1 MSYLGY
7 KEREIAVRG
16 SAIIESIQLSADN
29 QVLGQV
35 VVVGYGTQKKADLTG
50 SVCYRKC

>member
-16 SAIIESIQLSADN
+16 RAIIESIQLSADN
-29 QVLGQV
+29 QVLDQV
-35 VVVGYGTQKKADLTG
+35 VVVGYGTQKRQTLPVLYL
-50 SVCYRKC
+50 S